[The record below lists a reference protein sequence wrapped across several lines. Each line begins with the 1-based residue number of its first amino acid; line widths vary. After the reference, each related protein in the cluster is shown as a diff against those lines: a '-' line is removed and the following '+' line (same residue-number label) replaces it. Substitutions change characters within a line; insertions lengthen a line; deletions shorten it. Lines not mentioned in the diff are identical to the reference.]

1 MKKILAILLS
11 VLMLCSVIPF
21 ASVAA
26 DSDYYIELVADA
38 EEVNAGDEIEFL
50 SPEGLRNITLKLTEF
65 EDASTG
71 EISQKVSAGQGKS
84 IRIKPSAWSL
94 PIDEIKRLLPQYV
107 IARKFSPLKD
117 ENRKMLDNKI
127 SEFNTLC
134 ND

>member
-1 MKKILAILLS
+1 MGDWLFAGSITEWQGDEAIFE
-11 VLMLCSVIPF
+11 IRN
-21 ASVAA
+21 
-26 DSDYYIELVADA
+26 YI
-38 EEVNAGDEIEFL
+38 NAGDEIEFL